1 MTSSEPG
8 SPGPKTHKTVRF
20 PPRSELP
27 PGLKI
32 PKLPALGT
40 TWYERGFA
48 YWTRRAGMLIAFT
61 AAAAIYLA
69 IISGL
74 VQAAGPPGSPG
85 FLAVLTTEAV
95 FTAVTGVLIFR
106 HAWRAGISGQI
117 ANARTGRNRGAAGAS
132 IGLLAAS
139 AGTVG
144 AFFIVIG
151 AVLTA
156 GGLLAVIALS
166 VVPVLPIEQ
175 YARRQLAEQLLQ
187 RQQGHR
193 ASPVTYRGSK
203 HQGSN

>member
-1 MTSSEPG
+1 
-8 SPGPKTHKTVRF
+8 VRF
-20 PPRSELP
+20 PPRAELP

-32 PKLPALGT
+32 PVLPALGT

-48 YWTRRAGMLIAFT
+48 YWTRRTGMLIVLTAT
-61 AAAAIYLA
+61 AATYIA

-74 VQAAGPPGSPG
+74 VHAAGPPGSPG

-95 FTAVTGVLIFR
+95 FTLVTGVLVFR

-117 ANARTGRNRGAAGAS
+117 ASARTGRNRGAAAAS
-132 IGLLAAS
+132 VGLLAAS

-156 GGLLAVIALS
+156 GGVLAIIAGWL
-166 VVPVLPIEQ
+166 VPVLPAEQ
-175 YARRQLAEQLLQ
+175 YARRQLAETLQ
-187 RQQGHR
+187 QYGQAHKGHPVANQQ
-193 ASPVTYRGSK
+193 SK
-203 HQGSN
+203 HPGSH

>member
-1 MTSSEPG
+1 
-8 SPGPKTHKTVRF
+8 VRF
-20 PPRSELP
+20 PPRAELP

-48 YWTRRAGMLIAFT
+48 YWARRVGGLIVM
-61 AAAAIYLA
+61 AATGATYLA

-74 VQAAGPPGSPG
+74 VQAAGPSGSPG
-85 FLAVLTTEAV
+85 FLAVLTTETV
-95 FTAVTGVLIFR
+95 FTVVTGVLMFR
-106 HAWRAGISGQI
+106 HFWRAGVSGQI
-117 ANARTGRNRGAAGAS
+117 TNARTGRNRGPAAAS
-132 IGLLAAS
+132 LGLLAAS

-156 GGLLAVIALS
+156 GFALALIALAL
-166 VVPVLPIEQ
+166 VPVLPVEQ

-187 RQQGHR
+187 RQHGHR
-193 ASPVTYRGSK
+193 ASPVTYRRSK